1 MDFGNKRPTQEWKG
15 KVSYQYHPDIGHY
28 HYGEKHY
35 MKPARVKMAHSLVT
49 GYGLQKKMEI
59 STPTPATFKEMA
71 KFHSDDYLDFLRR
84 VTPEDTE
91 DIIKYQA
98 RFNVGE
104 FCPDCP
110 VFEGLYEFCSISAGG
125 SIAGAKKLNTGQADI
140 AINWGGGLH
149 HAKRGEASGFC
160 YVNDIVLSIL
170 ELLKYHQRVLYIDT
184 DVHHGDGVE
193 EAFYTNDRVMA
204 VSFHKFG
211 EFFPGTGA
219 LNDIGIGKG
228 KHYSINVPLNDGIDD
243 QSYEKLFRSV
253 ISYVME
259 WYRPGAVVLQLGADS
274 LVGDRLGAFNLS
286 MKGHAQSVEYMK
298 TFNVPLILLGG
309 GGYTVRNVARA
320 WCYET
325 TLAVGVE
332 VSEDLP
338 YHEYYEYYTPEYRLD
353 IPASNMENLNTRD
366 YLEKIEIAVRE
377 NLRHVAH
384 APSVQMHNVP
394 FDEWSSEDDE
404 DNKDER
410 ITQIMSDKYRIP
422 DNALSDSED
431 EGVGQRRDRQSFRNA
446 KHKEQRERERLRAA
460 ANSNGQ
466 GAPAPRRRGEKPSAG
481 TNQNGAG
488 SANKNIGPKSSVN
501 GQSAAGGEPDL
512 DADEGASSMQLDD
525 DDLANMADAE
535 PDGEEDEGVPL
546 DAMDVDMDPAA
557 AVRMPKRPSLSL
569 GGYVGMTGGV
579 LTQSAPPPQ
588 PTLSRASTTEFAE
601 GRDNEDMSSAYS
613 QDFLP
618 GEDRDADVNGERDDS
633 VVGLEDEDDEAPAGG
648 VRPMSP

>member
-1 MDFGNKRPTQEWKG
+1 MDFGNKRPTAEWKG

-35 MKPARVKMAHSLVT
+35 MKPARVKMTHSLVT

-59 STPTPATFKEMA
+59 STPSEATFKEMA

-84 VTPEDTE
+84 VTPEDTDE
-91 DIIKYQA
+91 IVKHQA

-110 VFEGLYEFCSISAGG
+110 IFEGLYEFCSISAGG
-125 SIAGAKKLNTGQADI
+125 SIAAAKKLNTGQADI
-140 AINWGGGLH
+140 AVNWGGGLH

-211 EFFPGTGA
+211 EFFPGTGD
-219 LNDIGIGKG
+219 LSDIGIGKG

-243 QSYEKLFRSV
+243 QSYERLFRKV
-253 ISYVME
+253 MGKVME

-286 MKGHAQSVEYMK
+286 MRGHAQSVEYMK

-325 TLAVGVE
+325 SLAVGVD
-332 VSEDLP
+332 VNEDLP
-338 YHEYYEYYTPEYRLD
+338 FHEYYEYYTPEYRLD
-353 IPASNMENLNTRD
+353 IPASNMENLNTPE
-366 YLEKIEIAVRE
+366 YLERITNAVLE
-377 NLRHVAH
+377 NLRHIAH
-384 APSVQMHNVP
+384 APSVQMHHVP
-394 FDEWSSEDDE
+394 FDEWSSEDE
-404 DNKDER
+404 EENKDER
-410 ITQIMSDKYRIP
+410 ITQNMSDKYRIP

-431 EGVGQRRDRQSFRNA
+431 DGAQRRDRQSYRNA
-446 KHKEQRERERLRAA
+446 KHKELKERERQRVANTAGRSPISRKPLREKPVTREFEKNGQPKPLAGRLSPTSA
-460 ANSNGQ
+460 SNGQ
-466 GAPAPRRRGEKPSAG
+466 LPDSIEGDLVV
-481 TNQNGAG
+481 TDYDMD
-488 SANKNIGPKSSVN
+488 SSTLAV
-501 GQSAAGGEPDL
+501 
-512 DADEGASSMQLDD
+512 DD
-525 DDLANMADAE
+525 DDANMADAE
-535 PDGEEDEGVPL
+535 PDGEDE
-546 DAMDVDMDPAA
+546 DAMEVDVPAPTTRI
-557 AVRMPKRPSLSL
+557 VKRPSLSI
-569 GGYVGMTGGV
+569 GGYVG
-579 LTQSAPPPQ
+579 LSNQLPQSA
-588 PTLSRASTTEFAE
+588 AEFQNE
-601 GRDNEDMSSAYS
+601 LDGRDNEDASSSYS
-613 QDFLP
+613 
-618 GEDRDADVNGERDDS
+618 
-633 VVGLEDEDDEAPAGG
+633 LELIPDIMEETTTGAGG
-648 VRPMSP
+648 NPNPTELEPALGPDQEEEGELREEDGDTNGRPLSP